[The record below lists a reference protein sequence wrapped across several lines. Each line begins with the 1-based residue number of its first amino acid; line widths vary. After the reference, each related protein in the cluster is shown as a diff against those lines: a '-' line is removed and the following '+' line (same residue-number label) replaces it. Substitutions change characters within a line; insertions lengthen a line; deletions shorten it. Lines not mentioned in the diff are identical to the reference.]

1 MRRIGAPCT
10 AVRVSLCV
18 CVCVYVRVCACV
30 CLCVRACLTDEN
42 RALRDISTHKPP
54 ATSKPAQTASF
65 LSRGGAPEA
74 KVGTRQRASPVAL
87 ARTWHVGHPKCTL
100 VSERRTLEAAWD

>member
-10 AVRVSLCV
+10 AVRVSL

-42 RALRDISTHKPP
+42 RALRALSTHKPP
-54 ATSKPAQTASF
+54 VTSKPAQTASF
-65 LSRGGAPEA
+65 LSRGVAPEA
-74 KVGTRQRASPVAL
+74 KVGTRRRPFSVAV
-87 ARTWHVGHPKCTL
+87 ARIWHVGQP
-100 VSERRTLEAAWD
+100 

>member
-10 AVRVSLCV
+10 AVHVSLGECVCMCV
-18 CVCVYVRVCACV
+18 CVCVCVCA
-30 CLCVRACLTDEN
+30 RARLTIEN
-42 RALRDISTHKPP
+42 RALRALSTHKPP

-74 KVGTRQRASPVAL
+74 KVATRRRPFSVAL
-87 ARTWHVGHPKCTL
+87 ARTWHFGQP
-100 VSERRTLEAAWD
+100 

>member
-18 CVCVYVRVCACV
+18 CVYVRVCVRVCV
-30 CLCVRACLTDEN
+30 CVRACLTDEN
-42 RALRDISTHKPP
+42 RALRALSTHKPP
-54 ATSKPAQTASF
+54 VTSKPAQKAYF

-74 KVGTRQRASPVAL
+74 TVRVGTR
-87 ARTWHVGHPKCTL
+87 
-100 VSERRTLEAAWD
+100 

>member
-18 CVCVYVRVCACV
+18 CVYVRVCAGV

-42 RALRDISTHKPP
+42 RALRALSTYKPP

-74 KVGTRQRASPVAL
+74 KVGTRQRPFLVAL
-87 ARTWHVGHPKCTL
+87 ARTWHFGHPYCPL
-100 VSERRTLEAAWD
+100 FSERITLEAAWG